1 MLLNLNDPQSI
12 LQWWL
17 VWPERHHAFLEH
29 KLKASPEF
37 GFVIREALQL
47 IAQRPEFRG
56 LRRPALPMHR
66 EQPVVD
72 VARDADADDDEGVI
86 EERPR
91 YKDHFVERLAA

>member
-37 GFVIREALQL
+37 GFVIREALKL
-47 IAQRPEFRG
+47 IQRRPEYRS
-56 LRRPALPMHR
+56 LRRPVLPVHR
-66 EQPVVD
+66 ELPVAAVHHGT
-72 VARDADADDDEGVI
+72 EGGEDFI
-86 EERPR
+86 EERPS
-91 YKDHFVERLAA
+91 YKDRLAA

>member
-37 GFVIREALQL
+37 GFVIREALRL
-47 IAQRPEFRG
+47 IAARPEFRS
-56 LRRPALPMHR
+56 LRRPVLPVHR
-66 EQPVVD
+66 EQQPVVYVD
-72 VARDADADDDEGVI
+72 GSEDFV
-86 EERPR
+86 EERPS
-91 YKDHFVERLAA
+91 YKDRLAA

>member
-37 GFVIREALQL
+37 GAVIREALRL
-47 IAQRPEFRG
+47 IAVRPEFRS
-56 LRRPALPMHR
+56 LRRSALPLHR
-66 EQPVVD
+66 EPLVVR
-72 VARDADADDDEGVI
+72 AEGGEEFVD
-86 EERPR
+86 ERPS
-91 YKDHFVERLAA
+91 YKERLAA